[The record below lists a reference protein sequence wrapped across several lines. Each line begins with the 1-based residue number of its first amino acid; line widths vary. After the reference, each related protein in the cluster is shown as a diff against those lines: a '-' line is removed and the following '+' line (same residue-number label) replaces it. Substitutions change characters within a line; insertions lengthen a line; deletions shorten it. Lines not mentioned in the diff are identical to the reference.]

1 MTLPK
6 YQKAVV
12 VEKYGEDLALKEL
25 PVPEVG
31 PGQVLVKV
39 EASLL
44 GGGLRERAKQPRNPL
59 FCLPEPFVIG
69 TSAVGRV
76 IESDTFKKGQL
87 VYLDPAVWSRDSAGH
102 YVVKSIADGPTPESK
117 ALSAQE
123 YKRNGYISE
132 YTLVDI
138 ENCYPI
144 NEEAIGV
151 DTDVITALSFP
162 LVAYGGF
169 RGIDLKPGETVAI
182 GPATG
187 KFSSAAVAVASSM
200 GAKVLALG
208 RDKTALE
215 KLASDYRNV
224 HPVVLTGD
232 KDADAASLHKFGSL
246 DVFMDFSPTTASNP
260 IFLDAAINSMS
271 FGGRVILSGFIF
283 GPLAVPYPLL
293 VSKNLT
299 IKGKIM
305 YSRQEAKDFIKMV
318 ENGIF
323 KVDHVQVKKFAIE
336 KFAEAA
342 DEASTKKFWNHQ
354 VVLSTK

>member
-1 MTLPK
+1 MSLPK

-12 VEKYGEDLALKEL
+12 VEKYGASLALKEL
-25 PVPEVG
+25 PVPEVA

-39 EASLL
+39 EASIVSGELKA
-44 GGGLRERAKQPRNPL
+44 RVERPKNPL

-87 VYLDPAVWSRDSAGH
+87 VYLDPTVWSRDSTEH
-102 YVVKSIADGPTPESK
+102 YVVKSVADGPTPESK

-123 YKRNGYISE
+123 YKRNGYMSE

-144 NEEAIGV
+144 NEEAISF
-151 DTDVITALSFP
+151 DTDIIPGLTFP

-187 KFSSAAVAVASSM
+187 KFSSAAVAVAASM

-208 RDKTALE
+208 RNKAALE
-215 KLASDYRNV
+215 AVASKFSNV

-232 KDADAASLHKFGSL
+232 KDADAATLQKFGPL
-246 DVFMDFSPTTASNP
+246 DVFMDFTPSGLPGPIYLDTA
-260 IFLDAAINSMS
+260 IGAIK
-271 FGGRVILSGFIF
+271 FGGRIILSGFVF
-283 GPLAVPYPLL
+283 GTVAIPYALL
-293 VSKNLT
+293 VSKDLT

-323 KVDHVQVKKFAIE
+323 KVDHVQVKKFSIE
-336 KFAEAA
+336 KYSEAA
-342 DEASTKKFWNHQ
+342 DDASTKKLWDHQ